1 MNALGPR
8 LPTELVD
15 AVIDN
20 ALEGCLFSDDF
31 SGLSS
36 YALVGRL
43 WRDRVNSLRYRGLCI
58 YLGGHTTAQLQ
69 ALADIC
75 TTNIWPAHEGVAR
88 KVQHCTLARGCKE
101 SGDDDMFD
109 GSRAREEAIV
119 AVLRS
124 IFRNKIHRA
133 RFSFRLQAGKF
144 YTGERYGVC
153 YFNTLGPN
161 IITALED
168 LLRTTYIRT
177 LHVECIRGIPWSFVS
192 SFVTLKD
199 LNLDEVKFR
208 RKKKT
213 KVAVA
218 SSENCLMRKLI
229 YITMKDCPSFIKAL
243 TSQKF
248 GPPPHVSTMEIA
260 YFADHREKVF
270 HRALYL
276 KVLWCASDSIIGPA
290 EVF

>member
-1 MNALGPR
+1 
-8 LPTELVD
+8 
-15 AVIDN
+15 
-20 ALEGCLFSDDF
+20 
-31 SGLSS
+31 
-36 YALVGRL
+36 
-43 WRDRVNSLRYRGLCI
+43 
-58 YLGGHTTAQLQ
+58 
-69 ALADIC
+69 
-75 TTNIWPAHEGVAR
+75 
-88 KVQHCTLARGCKE
+88 
-101 SGDDDMFD
+101 MFD

-199 LNLDEVKFR
+199 LSLDEVKFR

-243 TSQKF
+243 TSQKS

-260 YFADHREKVF
+260 YFAEHREKVF

-276 KVLWCASDSIIGPA
+276 FGSTLESLVISITGGEKLVSTSLAVISEDLYYSGFSNLSKPINYRKFLVLDYLDLDI
-290 EVF
+290 EVDIDHGGRYDHEPLPLQHFKTWFNFCLPCL